1 MTPEDFANHVHM
13 KFRICED
20 TLIDKAR
27 EYAPGEDRL
36 HNFKVAAQLQG
47 IEPKKALAG
56 MMAKHTISVYDM
68 CLSDQ
73 IFPNSVWDEKIID
86 HINYLFLLSAIMAE
100 RSKKG
105 VVEVLKQG
113 TQTTI
118 DSFLDSIDKS
128 MKDK

>member
-1 MTPEDFANHVHM
+1 VTPEDFSNLVHM
-13 KFRICED
+13 RFRVCED
-20 TLIDKAR
+20 ILIDKAR
-27 EYAPGEDRL
+27 EYAPGDDRL

-47 IEPKKALAG
+47 TDPKRALAG
-56 MMAKHTISVYDM
+56 MMAKHTISIYDM

-73 IFPNSVWDEKIID
+73 IFPNSVWEEKIVD
-86 HINYLFLLSAIMAE
+86 HINYLFLLSAIVTE
-100 RSKKG
+100 RPKKG
-105 VVEVLKQG
+105 VVEVIKQG